1 MTIERRAS
9 GVEFRT
15 EGRRLIGPAMTYGDI
30 SPSHRERF
38 EAGAFNV
45 SDGATRWL
53 DVRHQQEQVIAWTG
67 GGGLELTDTPD
78 ALQVRATLPDIP
90 AANAALA
97 DVRAGRLKGFSV
109 EFQAQEERRDNGVRV
124 LSRAHLQGIGLVGA
138 PSYESSL
145 AEVRGRGGRT
155 LSATIPA
162 NTDLECE
169 CTGAG
174 CTFANFTG
182 PLMQEMWEE
191 TWQRFE
197 TETIATFGDYK
208 RPLASVSRGTLR
220 GRLDDKKNLQ
230 VEIDLPDS
238 EAGRAVIAANDDAG
252 IVVRPF
258 LDQAVSSG
266 RTLQRESGEHALEYD
281 TGRLRAL
288 IVSSTDARKGWPDP
302 RIIATPDDV
311 IDTARSALVTPK
323 RRRIWL

>member
-109 EFQAQEERRDNGVRV
+109 EFQ
-124 LSRAHLQGIGLVGA
+124 GA
-138 PSYESSL
+138 
-145 AEVRGRGGRT
+145 
-155 LSATIPA
+155 
-162 NTDLECE
+162 
-169 CTGAG
+169 
-174 CTFANFTG
+174 
-182 PLMQEMWEE
+182 
-191 TWQRFE
+191 
-197 TETIATFGDYK
+197 
-208 RPLASVSRGTLR
+208 RGT
-220 GRLDDKKNLQ
+220 
-230 VEIDLPDS
+230 
-238 EAGRAVIAANDDAG
+238 
-252 IVVRPF
+252 
-258 LDQAVSSG
+258 
-266 RTLQRESGEHALEYD
+266 
-281 TGRLRAL
+281 
-288 IVSSTDARKGWPDP
+288 AR
-302 RIIATPDDV
+302 
-311 IDTARSALVTPK
+311 
-323 RRRIWL
+323 